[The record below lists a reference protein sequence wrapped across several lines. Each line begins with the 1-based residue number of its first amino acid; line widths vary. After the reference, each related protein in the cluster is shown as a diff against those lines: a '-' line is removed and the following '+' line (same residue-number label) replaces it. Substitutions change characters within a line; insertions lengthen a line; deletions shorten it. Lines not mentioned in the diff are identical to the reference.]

1 MRTKSCARF
10 GLNFSIFLLC
20 QKQKKIP
27 ESYRSAA
34 TTGPNSTKFR
44 TNHPCVNG
52 TSGFTNKGQIN
63 SQRGGY
69 DFFLLSS
76 GMIYSTMFIEKIKGG
91 PRLVFYIIPCYVTM
105 SYEKLCISSFDTM
118 WRNQCIWSS
127 QSCQLHVDFTFQ
139 LWFWPC
145 IFRISMQVKGCCSKL
160 TSLC

>member
-1 MRTKSCARF
+1 MRNSKVFFTAITGLAAELRLSEKKKLTDRRATVPPIVKTELLRTKSCARF

-20 QKQKKIP
+20 QKQKKNP

-52 TSGFTNKGQIN
+52 TSGFTNKGLIN

-76 GMIYSTMFIEKIKGG
+76 GMIFSTMFIGKIKGV
-91 PRLVFYIIPCYVTM
+91 PRLLFYIIPCYVT
-105 SYEKLCISSFDTM
+105 I
-118 WRNQCIWSS
+118 
-127 QSCQLHVDFTFQ
+127 
-139 LWFWPC
+139 
-145 IFRISMQVKGCCSKL
+145 
-160 TSLC
+160 